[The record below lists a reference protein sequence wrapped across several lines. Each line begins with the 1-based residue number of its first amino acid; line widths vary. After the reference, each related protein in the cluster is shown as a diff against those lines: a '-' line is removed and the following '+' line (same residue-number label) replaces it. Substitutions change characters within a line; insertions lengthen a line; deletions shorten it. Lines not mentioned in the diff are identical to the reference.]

1 MKQERFLQFIREDVL
16 LGIGSETL
24 IDRKIVVR
32 GFLNNIVWIIFIVL
46 LLVFSLSI
54 KNFLSLENYIGIIY
68 HSVFIGILAIAETYV
83 LISGNMDLSVESTA
97 AFAVIISVWLCASYN
112 ASGLLLNTWLGFLI
126 VLIAGALIGA
136 FNAFFIVN
144 LKINSFIVTLGTYI
158 LVRALAI
165 WITSSRGMN
174 HLPAAFR
181 FIDVTKFLNI
191 PLMVY
196 LMIFLYILFELV
208 LRRTRFGRHIF
219 VIGGNVN
226 AAYNFGINVNRTL
239 YKVFILSGMIA
250 ALAGWLIA
258 ARANGATGNTG
269 SGFLFEI
276 LAAVVIG
283 GVGLAGGVGS
293 LTGVFAGAL
302 ILSTIHSALNIT
314 AASPFITG
322 VVRGA
327 LILVAVSLY
336 ALKRM
341 FK

>member
-1 MKQERFLQFIREDVL
+1 M
-16 LGIGSETL
+16 GIGSKTL

-54 KNFLSLENYIGIIY
+54 KNFILLETYINILY
-68 HSVFIGILAIAETYV
+68 HSVFIGILAIAQTYV
-83 LISGNMDLSVESTA
+83 LISGNIDLSVESTA
-97 AFAVIISVWLCASYN
+97 AFSAIISVWLCASSAY

-126 VLIAGALIGA
+126 VIAAGALMGA

-174 HLPAAFR
+174 DLPAAFR

-196 LMIFLYILFELV
+196 LMIFLYILFEFV

-219 VIGGNVN
+219 IIGGNVN

-250 ALAGWLIA
+250 ALTGWLIA
-258 ARANGATGNTG
+258 ARINGATGNIANG
-269 SGFLFEI
+269 YLFEV

-283 GVGLAGGVGS
+283 GVSLAGGVGS
-293 LTGVFAGAL
+293 LAGVFAGAL

-314 AASPFITG
+314 EASPFITG
-322 VVRGA
+322 VIRGA

>member
-1 MKQERFLQFIREDVL
+1 MGDML
-16 LGIGSETL
+16 LGTSDKTL
-24 IDRKIVVR
+24 VSRKIVR
-32 GFLNNIVWIIFIVL
+32 GFLNNLVWGIFIVL
-46 LLVFSLSI
+46 ILIFSLSI

-83 LISGNMDLSVESTA
+83 LISGNIDLSVESTA
-97 AFAVIISVWLCASYN
+97 AFAVLTSVWLCASYN

-126 VLIAGALIGA
+126 IIAAGALIGA

-144 LKINSFIVTLGTYI
+144 LKINSFLVTLGTYI
-158 LVRALAI
+158 LARALAI
-165 WITSSRGMN
+165 WITESRGMN
-174 HLPAAFR
+174 DLPAAFR

-196 LMIFLYILFELV
+196 LMIFLYILFEFI
-208 LRRTRFGRHIF
+208 LRRTRFGRHLFI
-219 VIGGNVN
+219 IGGNVN

-239 YKVFILSGMIA
+239 YKVFILSGVVA
-250 ALAGWLIA
+250 ALTGWLIA
-258 ARANGATGNTG
+258 ARVNGATGNIANG
-269 SGFLFEI
+269 YLFEV

-283 GVGLAGGVGS
+283 GVSLSGGVGS

-302 ILSTIHSALNIT
+302 ILSSIHSALNIT

-327 LILVAVSLY
+327 LILVAVSLD
-336 ALKRM
+336 AVKRM

>member
-1 MKQERFLQFIREDVL
+1 MGASD
-16 LGIGSETL
+16 GTL
-24 IDRKIVVR
+24 ISRKIVR
-32 GFLNNIVWIIFIVL
+32 GFLNNLVWVIFVFLI
-46 LLVFSLSI
+46 LVFSLSI
-54 KNFLSLENYIGIIY
+54 KNFFSLENYIGIIY

-83 LISGNMDLSVESTA
+83 LISGNIDLSVESTA
-97 AFAVIISVWLCASYN
+97 AFAVLTSVWLCACYN

-126 VLIAGALIGA
+126 VIIAGALIGA

-144 LKINSFIVTLGTYI
+144 LKINSFIVTLGTYL

-165 WITSSRGMN
+165 WISGARAMN
-174 HLPAAFR
+174 DLPAAFR
-181 FIDVTKFLNI
+181 FIAVKKFLNI

-196 LMIFLYILFELV
+196 LMVFLYILFEFV

-219 VIGGNVN
+219 IIGGNVN

-239 YKVFILSGMIA
+239 YKVFILSGTVA

-269 SGFLFEI
+269 SGFLFEV
-276 LAAVVIG
+276 LAAIVIG
-283 GVGLAGGVGS
+283 GVSLSGGVGS
-293 LTGVFAGAL
+293 LTGVFAGVL
-302 ILSTIHSALNIT
+302 ILSSIHSALNIT

-327 LILVAVSLY
+327 LILVAVSLD
-336 ALKRM
+336 AVKRM